1 MTGQSL
7 DHWAELDPSFRWS
20 VARTF
25 SSDRY
30 HGWVL
35 ELVSQTWV
43 DPNTQKSM
51 LWKHWL
57 TITVPKSASSK
68 TAFLHIGGGLIHD
81 LPPAGPN
88 ERFLSLALT
97 SGTVVAELWQV
108 PNQPLRTEEGA
119 GRLLAEDALIA
130 RLLSRFSGDDR
141 TLPRYPMV
149 RSAVAA
155 MTAVQECLSRYEPEK
170 NLAERFVVSGSS
182 KRGWA
187 AWLVGLADPRVA
199 AIIPV
204 VINIVNVQAC
214 VRHHWDSL
222 GFFSEALRPYVDEH
236 LLPDEIAGPKLS
248 AAIGIEDPF
257 SYLAH
262 PRMTIPKLI
271 VVASGDEYFPCDSTR
286 HYYSKLPGPK
296 FLRVLPNSPHSPA
309 DTDVNETIAA
319 WHTLIA
325 HNCPLPKY
333 IFDHSEKGFIT
344 LQSDSKPARVGFWQA
359 NNPHAQD
366 FRVDTL
372 GAQAFRYSEVSEDF
386 SGRYYVEVP
395 QPRDGFTACFMEAK
409 YEHGGGCL
417 SVTSEVCVTP
427 DILPFRRG

>member
-7 DHWAELDPSFRWS
+7 DHWAGLDPSFRWS

-155 MTAVQECLSRYEPEK
+155 MTAVQECLSRYESEK

-222 GFFSEALRPYVDEH
+222 GFFSEALRPYVDED

-271 VVASGDEYFPCDSTR
+271 VVASGDDYFPCDSTR
-286 HYYSKLPGPK
+286 HYFSKLPGPK

-325 HNCPLPKY
+325 QNGPLPKLE
-333 IFDHSEKGFIT
+333 FDHSEKGFIT

-359 NNPHAQD
+359 NNPRARD
-366 FRVDTL
+366 FRI
-372 GAQAFRYSEVSEDF
+372 GAVGPRAFQRSEVVPDA
-386 SGRYYVEVP
+386 SGRFRAGIAGP
-395 QPRDGFTACFMEAK
+395 CTGFTAYFMEAN
-409 YEHGGGCL
+409 YAAGGRSL
-417 SVTSEVCVTP
+417 SVTSELCIEP
-427 DILPFRRG
+427 NMLPFRRS